1 MTEVHYHVVEH
12 DGGWTYKVGDVFA
25 ETYRTRE
32 MALAAAKRAAAE
44 QRLRAE
50 PTEIEYED
58 KDGKWRT
65 EHSEG
70 DVPPETDVD

>member
-1 MTEVHYHVVEH
+1 VYYHVVEH

-32 MALAAAKRAAAE
+32 AAEAAARAAAE
-44 QRLRAE
+44 RQGLAAD
-50 PTEIEYED
+50 PAEIEYQD
-58 KDGKWRT
+58 AAGRWRS

-70 DVPPETDVD
+70 DAPPDVEVG